1 VARSRGTELPPPLP
15 PDQRTVG
22 QLVAESVRLYGRH
35 VWRSLAIGLPPAAL
49 SVAVASLS
57 RTPGLAVFVAAGG
70 VVLTASYVGGV
81 VIAYSPPLDR
91 RRLLTAFVVGV
102 LVFAPFSVLVFV
114 YVLPGLA
121 WLALFGLAV
130 PAALVEG
137 LGLRASLAR
146 GLLLG
151 RADFVHALGGLCALA
166 IVVVASLFLTALA
179 LQNFADNTARVA
191 GFLAGVVI
199 SPILFLGAAIL
210 YEDQAARLSAV
221 AGTRRGDASGSGP
234 PAG

>member
-15 PDQRTVG
+15 PEQRTVG
-22 QLVAESVRLYGRH
+22 QLVAEAVRLYGRR
-35 VWRSLAIGLPPAAL
+35 VWWSLAIGLPPAAL

-57 RTPGLAVFVAAGG
+57 RTPGIALFVLAGG

-81 VIAYSPPLDR
+81 VIAHSPPLDR

-146 GLLLG
+146 GLRLG

-210 YEDQAARLSAV
+210 YEDQKERLAVKVARTPKGV
-221 AGTRRGDASGSGP
+221 
-234 PAG
+234 

>member
-1 VARSRGTELPPPLP
+1 VARSRGTPLPPPLP
-15 PDQRTVG
+15 PEQRTVG
-22 QLVAESVRLYGRH
+22 QLVAESVRLYGRD

-57 RTPGLAVFVAAGG
+57 RSTGLVLFIAVGG
-70 VVLTASYVGGV
+70 VVLTASYIGGV
-81 VIAYSPPLDR
+81 VIAHSPPLER
-91 RRLLTAFVVGV
+91 RRVLTALAVGV
-102 LVFAPFSVLVFV
+102 LVFVPFSGLVFL

-137 LGLRASLAR
+137 LGLRGALTRSLQLAR
-146 GLLLG
+146 
-151 RADFVHALGGLCALA
+151 ADYIHALGGLCTLA

-191 GFLAGVVI
+191 GFLAGVAI

-210 YEDQAARLSAV
+210 YEDQRARL
-221 AGTRRGDASGSGP
+221 D
-234 PAG
+234 

>member
-1 VARSRGTELPPPLP
+1 MAERSLPPPLP
-15 PDQRTVG
+15 PEQRTVG
-22 QLVAESVRLYGRH
+22 QLVAESVRLYGTRF
-35 VWRSLAIGLPPAAL
+35 WWSLAIGVPPAAL
-49 SVAVASLS
+49 SVAVASMS
-57 RTPGLAVFVAAGG
+57 RTSGVVLFIAAGAVLLTSSYIGG
-70 VVLTASYVGGV
+70 VVV
-81 VIAYSPPLDR
+81 AYGPPLEG
-91 RRLLTAFVVGV
+91 RRLVTAFSAGV
-102 LVFAPFSVLVFV
+102 LVFLPFSLLVFV

-121 WLALFGLAV
+121 WLALFGLGV

-137 LGLRASLAR
+137 LGLRAALAR
-146 GLLLG
+146 GLRLG
-151 RADFVHALGGLCALA
+151 RADFVHALGGICTLA

-191 GFLAGVVI
+191 GFLAGVAV

>member
-1 VARSRGTELPPPLP
+1 MARSRGTELPPPLP
-15 PDQRTVG
+15 PEQRTVG
-22 QLVAESVRLYGRH
+22 QLVAEAVRLYGRH
-35 VWRSLAIGLPPAAL
+35 VWWSLAIGLPPAAL
-49 SVAVASLS
+49 SVAVASVS
-57 RTPGLAVFVAAGG
+57 RATGIALFVLAGG
-70 VVLTASYVGGV
+70 VVLTASFLGGV
-81 VIAYSPPLDR
+81 VIAHSPPLDR

-146 GLLLG
+146 GLRLG

-210 YEDQAARLSAV
+210 YEDQKERLAVKVARTPKGV
-221 AGTRRGDASGSGP
+221 
-234 PAG
+234 

>member
-1 VARSRGTELPPPLP
+1 MARSRGTPLPPPLP
-15 PDQRTVG
+15 PEQRTVG
-22 QLVAESVRLYGRH
+22 QLVAESVRLYGRD

-57 RTPGLAVFVAAGG
+57 RSTGLVLFIAVGG
-70 VVLTASYVGGV
+70 VVLTASYIGGV
-81 VIAYSPPLDR
+81 VIAHSPPLER
-91 RRLLTAFVVGV
+91 RRVLTALAVGV
-102 LVFAPFSVLVFV
+102 LVFVPFSGLVFL

-137 LGLRASLAR
+137 LGLRGALTRSLQLAR
-146 GLLLG
+146 
-151 RADFVHALGGLCALA
+151 ADYIHALGGLCTLA

-191 GFLAGVVI
+191 GFLAGVAI

-210 YEDQAARLSAV
+210 YEDQRARL
-221 AGTRRGDASGSGP
+221 D
-234 PAG
+234 

>member
-1 VARSRGTELPPPLP
+1 VARHGGSSLPPPLP

-57 RTPGLAVFVAAGG
+57 RTAGIVLFVAAGA
-70 VVLTASYVGGV
+70 VVLTASYLGGV
-81 VIAYSPPLDR
+81 IVAHSPPLDR
-91 RRLLTAFVVGV
+91 RRLLTAFAVGV
-102 LVFAPFSVLVFV
+102 LVFLPFSVLVFL

-137 LGLRASLAR
+137 LGVRAALA
-146 GLLLG
+146 

-210 YEDQAARLSAV
+210 YEDQRARL
-221 AGTRRGDASGSGP
+221 G
-234 PAG
+234 

>member
-1 VARSRGTELPPPLP
+1 MAGSRGTDLPQALP

-22 QLVAESVRLYGRH
+22 QLVAEAVRLYGRH
-35 VWRSLAIGLPPAAL
+35 VWPSLAIGLPPAAL
-49 SVAVASLS
+49 SVAVASLP
-57 RTPGLAVFVAAGG
+57 RTPGIAVFVAAGG
-70 VVLTASYVGGV
+70 IVLTASYVGGV
-81 VIAYSPPLDR
+81 VIAHAPPLDR
-91 RRLLTAFVVGV
+91 RRVLTAFVVGV

-130 PAALVEG
+130 PAALMEG

-151 RADFVHALGGLCALA
+151 RVDFVHALGGLCALA

-210 YEDQAARLSAV
+210 YEDQRARLTTSVRAGREAAR
-221 AGTRRGDASGSGP
+221 GNGP
-234 PAG
+234 RAE

>member
-1 VARSRGTELPPPLP
+1 VARSRGTPLPPPLP
-15 PDQRTVG
+15 PEQRTVG
-22 QLVAESVRLYGRH
+22 QLVAESVRLYGRD

-49 SVAVASLS
+49 SVAVASLPRS
-57 RTPGLAVFVAAGG
+57 SGLVLFVAVGG
-70 VVLTASYVGGV
+70 VVLTASYIGGI
-81 VIAYSPPLDR
+81 VIAHSPPLER
-91 RRLLTAFVVGV
+91 RRVLTALAVGV
-102 LVFAPFSVLVFV
+102 LVFVPFSGLVFL

-137 LGLRASLAR
+137 LGLRGALTRSLQLAR
-146 GLLLG
+146 
-151 RADFVHALGGLCALA
+151 ADYIHALGGLCTLA

-191 GFLAGVVI
+191 GFLAGVAI

-210 YEDQAARLSAV
+210 YEDQRARL
-221 AGTRRGDASGSGP
+221 D
-234 PAG
+234 

>member
-166 IVVVASLFLTALA
+166 IVVVASLFLTTLA